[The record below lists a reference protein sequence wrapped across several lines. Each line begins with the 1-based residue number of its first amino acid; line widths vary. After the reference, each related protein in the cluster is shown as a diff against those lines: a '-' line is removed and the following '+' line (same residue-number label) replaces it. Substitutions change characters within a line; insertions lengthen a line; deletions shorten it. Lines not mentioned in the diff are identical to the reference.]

1 MPSVVSFFKETTV
14 LVFPGIFTFSF
25 FSSWFFLTDC
35 SRFCQYDTCFSQKRE
50 AIWQGMFK
58 NGQKTNGIKKPS
70 FYLVGMFKRAT
81 GAFLSVL
88 EAYHGMTGT
97 TISVRRT
104 KHTRTEPGAS
114 TIPRRR
120 ISYRSKIAYAQLATD
135 RNASNNPSRG
145 ELRLVG
151 AYRLRVHR
159 SATRRIAECW
169 RNRI

>member
-1 MPSVVSFFKETTV
+1 MIRAFRKNAKRYGRECSKTARKQMESKSLPS
-14 LVFPGIFTFSF
+14 I
-25 FSSWFFLTDC
+25 
-35 SRFCQYDTCFSQKRE
+35 
-50 AIWQGMFK
+50 
-58 NGQKTNGIKKPS
+58 
-70 FYLVGMFKRAT
+70 LVGVFKRAT

-120 ISYRSKIAYAQLATD
+120 ISCRSKIAYAQLATD
-135 RNASNNPSRG
+135 RNASNNPSH
-145 ELRLVG
+145 ELLRKAG
-151 AYRLRVHR
+151 TYRLRVHR